1 MTQQKKKKIK
11 KIKKTGKQISEGL
24 KSCYSMSVSRIDQY
38 QVKGLS
44 LVPINWD
51 TLSARKLKLKAWS
64 NDTTENEEKENKE
77 KKDKGYKD

>member
-1 MTQQKKKKIK
+1 
-11 KIKKTGKQISEGL
+11 
-24 KSCYSMSVSRIDQY
+24 
-38 QVKGLS
+38 VKGLS

-77 KKDKGYKD
+77 KRIKDTKIEQWSE